1 MKNSGMNK
9 NKFKFVCPVAIAGFL
24 LAMAGIAW
32 ASSGGDA
39 HGGGGGHNRWL
50 TTDTWKTVNF
60 AILAAIGFFVLKKP
74 VAKFFS
80 SRKKGIEDE
89 INELEQKKADAQKK
103 LLEYQTKFKNLDQ
116 ESKEIVENYIQ
127 QGEEAKTRI
136 IAEAEAQAEKLEEMA
151 KRSIEQEFKTAKARL
166 QKEIAVKAMEKASEV
181 IKASISADDQE
192 RLVDQYLKKV
202 VA

>member
-1 MKNSGMNK
+1 MKNYRMNK
-9 NKFKFVCPVAIAGFL
+9 NKFKFVCPVAIAGFF

-39 HGGGGGHNRWL
+39 HGVVHNRWL
-50 TTDTWKTVNF
+50 TVDTWKVVNF
-60 AILAAIGFFVLKKP
+60 GVLAVLGFFIAKKP
-74 VAKFFS
+74 VAEFFS
-80 SRKKGIEDE
+80 SRRKGIESE

-103 LLEYQTKFKNLDQ
+103 LLEYQSKFKNLDQ
-116 ESKEIVENYIQ
+116 ESKQIVENYIQ

-151 KRSIEQEFKTAKARL
+151 KRSIEQEFKTAKASL
-166 QKEIAVKAMEKASEV
+166 QKEIAAKAMEKASEV

>member
-1 MKNSGMNK
+1 MKNNRMSK
-9 NKFKFVCPVAIAGFL
+9 NKFKFVCPVAIVGFL

-39 HGGGGGHNRWL
+39 DGGVHNSWL
-50 TTDTWKTVNF
+50 KVDTWKVVNF
-60 AILAAIGFFVLKKP
+60 GILAALGFFIAKKP
-74 VAKFFS
+74 VAEFFS
-80 SRKKGIEDE
+80 SRRKGIEDE

-116 ESKEIVENYIQ
+116 ESKQIVENYIQ

-151 KRSIEQEFKTAKARL
+151 KRTIEQEFKTAKVKL
-166 QKEIAVKAMEKASEV
+166 QQEISAKAMEKAEEV
-181 IKASISADDQE
+181 IKASISPDDQD

>member
-1 MKNSGMNK
+1 LQKNQ
-9 NKFKFVCPVAIAGFL
+9 L
-24 LAMAGIAW
+24 L
-32 ASSGGDA
+32 
-39 HGGGGGHNRWL
+39 
-50 TTDTWKTVNF
+50 NF
-60 AILAAIGFFVLKKP
+60 SHP
-74 VAKFFS
+74 
-80 SRKKGIEDE
+80 E
-89 INELEQKKADAQKK
+89 
-103 LLEYQTKFKNLDQ
+103 
-116 ESKEIVENYIQ
+116 ESKQIVDNYIK

-166 QKEIAVKAMEKASEV
+166 QKEIAAKAMEKASEV

>member
-1 MKNSGMNK
+1 MKNSAMNK

-32 ASSGGDA
+32 ASSGGDT
-39 HGGGGGHNRWL
+39 HGGVHNSWL
-50 TTDTWKTVNF
+50 KVDTWKVLNF
-60 AILAAIGFFVLKKP
+60 VILVAIGFFLGKKP
-74 VAKFFS
+74 VVEFFS
-80 SRKKGIEDE
+80 SRKKGIENE

-116 ESKEIVENYIQ
+116 ESKQIVENYIK

-151 KRSIEQEFKTAKARL
+151 KHSIEQEFKTAKARL
-166 QKEIAVKAMEKASEV
+166 QKEIAAKAMEKASEV